1 MDGNNGPMNA
11 NQIMHI
17 LNQNPLM
24 KSITYSLIQN
34 PMIISQMMNIINSLY
49 NNPLLMNEIKNNMN
63 QENIMMN
70 MMNMNMG
77 FSLNMNNTINPMAN
91 NVVNNMEK
99 QETISIILH
108 KGEHGERK
116 LCPLVCKLDEKMS
129 SVMENYRRLYNDK
142 DKNIKFIFN
151 AKVINPSVTVDEVG
165 LKNNS
170 RIFVIAPRVL
180 G

>member
-1 MDGNNGPMNA
+1 
-11 NQIMHI
+11 
-17 LNQNPLM
+17 M

-34 PMIISQMMNIINSLY
+34 PMIISQMKNIINSLY

-70 MMNMNMG
+70 MNMG

-91 NVVNNMEK
+91 NIVNNIEK

-108 KGEHGERK
+108 REEHHEYKR
-116 LCPLVCKLDEKMS
+116 CPIVCKLDEKFS

-142 DKNIKFIFN
+142 DKDIKFIFN
-151 AKVINPSVTVDEVG
+151 AKVINPSLTVDEVG

-170 RIFVIAPRVL
+170 IIFVIAPRVL